1 MYQKFGLVKPYWT
14 VTGSKQVDKGRID
27 VTHDES
33 DLYSFKVP
41 PLRNVAMTPP
51 YFHDGSVGALSE
63 AVRIMADV
71 QLARKLENDDVRQ
84 LVAFLNSLTGKLP
97 EQSAV
102 TPVLLPAQ
110 FPEASR

>member
-1 MYQKFGLVKPYWT
+1 
-14 VTGSKQVDKGRID
+14 
-27 VTHDES
+27 
-33 DLYSFKVP
+33 
-41 PLRNVAMTPP
+41 MTPP